1 MALHTP
7 SPERSKISPKSPQDY
22 LFDLLKEGA
31 RTNKKAGWYLN
42 MIRKKKDANGRGNE
56 NGTNGRLS
64 EHEKKQL
71 WFEVCVLNTFL
82 ETQEVRRAE
91 NKDICKGRF
100 QSTSAVSKALTMR
113 YLVETAWGLGKMY
126 LPRM

>member
-1 MALHTP
+1 
-7 SPERSKISPKSPQDY
+7 
-22 LFDLLKEGA
+22 
-31 RTNKKAGWYLN
+31 
-42 MIRKKKDANGRGNE
+42 MIRKEKDANGRGNE

-91 NKDICKGRF
+91 NKDIVKDG
-100 QSTSAVSKALTMR
+100 SS
-113 YLVETAWGLGKMY
+113 
-126 LPRM
+126 LPVLFLRH